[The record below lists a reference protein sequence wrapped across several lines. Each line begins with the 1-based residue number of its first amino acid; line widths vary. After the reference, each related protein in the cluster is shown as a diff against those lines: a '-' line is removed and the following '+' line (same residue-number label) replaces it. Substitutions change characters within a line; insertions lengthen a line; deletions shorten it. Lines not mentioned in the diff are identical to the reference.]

1 MTAATYVPAL
11 STERLPAAVSKHLG
25 LVAVLLVTCSFLAV
39 QSEVFATG
47 PNLVNVLRQV
57 AVIAVLA
64 AGLTVLMASGGLDFS
79 LGSQVAVVVAVVAE
93 LVDSGSSVALA
104 AGCGVVLGALFGLIN
119 GLVITY
125 FKVAPFVTTLAT
137 ATILDG
143 VALITM
149 HGQSISV
156 GRSLTWLGTGELAGI
171 PYLLIIAA
179 LICLGA
185 GLLLR
190 WTRFGRD
197 ALAIGGN
204 PTAARLAGIPVVR
217 HTVTLYV
224 LNGVLAG
231 VAGIMLLSRLGA
243 ASPGTAGL
251 YLELTV
257 VAAVV
262 IGGTALH
269 GGSATVVG
277 TVLGV
282 LLLGVVANGIN
293 LLQIDSFYHPVSVG
307 AVLLVAAIANRFRHR
322 ETH

>member
-1 MTAATYVPAL
+1 MTATTVVSAPVLQRIPA
-11 STERLPAAVSKHLG
+11 SVSKHLG
-25 LVAVLLVTCSFLAV
+25 LVLVLLVTCVFLSV
-39 QSEVFATG
+39 QTEVFATG
-47 PNLVNVLRQV
+47 PNIVNVLRQV
-57 AVIAVLA
+57 SVIAVLA
-64 AGLTVLMASGGLDFS
+64 AGLTILMASGGLDFS
-79 LGSQVAVVVAVVAE
+79 LGSQVAVVVAVVAR
-93 LVDSGSSVALA
+93 LFDGGTNIMIAAVAGIA
-104 AGCGVVLGALFGLIN
+104 LGAVFGLIN

-143 VALITM
+143 AALIAM
-149 HGQSISV
+149 QGESISV
-156 GRSLTWLGTGELAGI
+156 GDSFSWLGTGEIVGV
-171 PYLLIIAA
+171 PVLLIIA
-179 LICLGA
+179 IGVCIGA
-185 GLLLR
+185 GALLR

-204 PTAARLAGIPVVR
+204 STAARLAGIPVVR
-217 HTVTLYV
+217 RTISLYV

-231 VAGIMLLSRLGA
+231 IAGIMLLSRLGA

-293 LLQIDSFYHPVSVG
+293 LLQIDSFYQPVSVG
-307 AVLLVAAIANRFRHR
+307 LVLLIAAIANRLRHSNS
-322 ETH
+322 H